1 MRRELFAAASVLVLM
16 TGGAFAQSTGSGTT
30 TGGTGSTMSST
41 THSGQLA
48 SAEKM
53 LGKSVVG
60 QDGNKIGEVEDVI
73 LDPTSGQARQLVIS
87 SGGFLGIGAKQIAVD
102 FAQANW
108 NQSSEEVHLAGL
120 NREDVRNMSE
130 FEYSDTMTSLNRP
143 HKSGSG
149 TSSGTGTTTAPATP
163 GASGGSTGTMTTPS
177 PQ

>member
-16 TGGAFAQSTGSGTT
+16 TGGAFAQSTGSTT

-41 THSGQLA
+41 THSAQLA

-108 NQSSEEVHLAGL
+108 NQSSEEVRLAGL
-120 NREDVRNMSE
+120 NREDVRNMAE

-143 HKSGSG
+143 HKSG
-149 TSSGTGTTTAPATP
+149 TTTPATPATP